1 MDASDP
7 DPGPQEREMNCRP
20 AVGSENC
27 GPVIIVFEGREGAPL
42 LAQAAD
48 TAQTVPGSSIGWPSR
63 SVRRRTLKGGIHLL
77 RSQAPLRA
85 VSWNWAVECGSGSRE
100 SRTEPYFD
108 FPLPTAAYS
117 S

>member
-42 LAQAAD
+42 LPQAAD
-48 TAQTVPGSSIGWPSR
+48 TQGAQTVPARR
-63 SVRRRTLKGGIHLL
+63 SDGPL
-77 RSQAPLRA
+77 REQAPDTAL
-85 VSWNWAVECGSGSRE
+85 
-100 SRTEPYFD
+100 TEPGRRSGG
-108 FPLPTAAYS
+108 PLARFTAAP
-117 S
+117 

>member
-48 TAQTVPGSSIGWPSR
+48 TAQTVPARR
-63 SVRRRTLKGGIHLL
+63 SDGPLVR
-77 RSQAPLRA
+77 
-85 VSWNWAVECGSGSRE
+85 
-100 SRTEPYFD
+100 F
-108 FPLPTAAYS
+108 TAAP
-117 S
+117 

>member
-20 AVGSENC
+20 ADGSENC

-48 TAQTVPGSSIGWPSR
+48 TAQTVPGSSIGWPHGPLAR
-63 SVRRRTLKGGIHLL
+63 FAA
-77 RSQAPLRA
+77 AP
-85 VSWNWAVECGSGSRE
+85 
-100 SRTEPYFD
+100 
-108 FPLPTAAYS
+108 
-117 S
+117 

>member
-42 LAQAAD
+42 LSQTLLLLLLLLVAWYGSGGHRGMYVLGLVCAPAQFA
-48 TAQTVPGSSIGWPSR
+48 
-63 SVRRRTLKGGIHLL
+63 
-77 RSQAPLRA
+77 
-85 VSWNWAVECGSGSRE
+85 NWA
-100 SRTEPYFD
+100 
-108 FPLPTAAYS
+108 
-117 S
+117 